1 VQFIELTQGYYAIVD
16 DDVLDRILDTYET
29 YEDAAWELAEDA
41 GLSWD
46 EFIELLEWFNRI

>member
-1 VQFIELTQGYYAIVD
+1 MQFIELTQGYYAIVD